1 LELIV
6 LMLKRF
12 GGIGICWKYQP
23 KPSKMR
29 AVALLLAR
37 PAQSTGQRLF
47 HIVATP
53 SESYLSGVH
62 EIARW
67 NIMKAQEFDEK
78 FEAGEDL
85 TNEFDC
91 SLATV
96 EFNNYRNSAIY
107 LLDTGKFI
115 DKISELSNRF
125 TC

>member
-1 LELIV
+1 
-6 LMLKRF
+6 
-12 GGIGICWKYQP
+12 
-23 KPSKMR
+23 
-29 AVALLLAR
+29 
-37 PAQSTGQRLF
+37 
-47 HIVATP
+47 
-53 SESYLSGVH
+53 
-62 EIARW
+62 
-67 NIMKAQEFDEK
+67 MKAQEVDEK

-85 TNEFDC
+85 TNELDC